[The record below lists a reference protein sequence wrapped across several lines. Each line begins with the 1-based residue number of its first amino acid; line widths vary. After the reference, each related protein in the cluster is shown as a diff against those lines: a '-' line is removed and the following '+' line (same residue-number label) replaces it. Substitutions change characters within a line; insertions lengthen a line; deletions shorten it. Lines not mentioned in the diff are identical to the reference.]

1 MGRPDVDILSSLIG
15 FLEGLSHNPVEYSIV
30 FFLYAVAAT
39 VFLPIPVEVGLFFS
53 PATPDIVKALVL
65 GLGKAVGSVVV
76 FKLGG
81 TVSGPFDRLLNR
93 NRWSMKFMDLMH
105 RFVARTRYVGLYLI
119 LSVPLMVDTV
129 PLYLFSL
136 FNEEGVLKL
145 RYFALTNFLAGIT
158 RASIVFALFMIFG
171 IKAV

>member
-1 MGRPDVDILSSLIG
+1 VDPVSTLIG
-15 FLEGLSHNPVEYSIV
+15 FLNSLSSDPVAYSIV

-39 VFLPIPVEVGLFFS
+39 VFLPIPVEAGLFFS
-53 PATPDIVKALVL
+53 PETSFIVKALVL
-65 GLGKAVGSVVV
+65 GAGKAVGSVLV

-81 TVSGPFDRLLNR
+81 KVSGPFDRFLNR
-93 NRWSMKFMDLMH
+93 YRWTTKFMDLMH

-119 LSVPLMVDTV
+119 LSIPLMVDTV
-129 PLYLFSL
+129 PIYLFAL

-158 RASIVFALFMIFG
+158 RAAIVFIIFL
-171 IKAV
+171 IFNFKAI